1 MSKTGKALWKL
12 LDDVDQ
18 WEVTRY
24 TILHKNT
31 GHEFCMANGGFFFQG
46 YDGTPKTI
54 GLIERHFLF
63 RKARRIADI
72 RLARALRGAQ
82 QEAQP

>member
-18 WEVTRY
+18 WKVSRH

-31 GHEFCMANGGFFFQG
+31 GYEFWIANGGFFFQG

-54 GLIERHFLF
+54 GLIERHFLCW
-63 RKARRIADI
+63 KARRMADI
-72 RLARALRGAQ
+72 RLARALRVTQ
-82 QEAQP
+82 QGVVR